1 MTDDLKPFY
10 VRSLEDRQQQV
21 EASLGDAAL
30 AEFGTKPPAPAA
42 AALTGVNIDP
52 SKLEINLSK
61 VPGYKPSWVPPQQ
74 RLRMISP
81 VMADQALGFSRPE
94 DAALNPSE
102 LSDAQMSAQMKALG
116 LDPETGMH
124 PAAAKLGEYL
134 FNVKTVS
141 ELQRKLTSPE
151 GIGLVEGLGIVG
163 PPITPGL
170 SATMPIINAV
180 MHTAREVLDAGG
192 VPEPYATIGEYA
204 AAMLVPVPY
213 VGNVP
218 GSAYRPPRA
227 A

>member
-1 MTDDLKPFY
+1 MPVFDDIWQSVP
-10 VRSLEDRQQQV
+10 EDR
-21 EASLGDAAL
+21 
-30 AEFGTKPPAPAA
+30 P
-42 AALTGVNIDP
+42 
-52 SKLEINLSK
+52 
-61 VPGYKPSWVPPQQ
+61 
-74 RLRMISP
+74 
-81 VMADQALGFSRPE
+81 
-94 DAALNPSE
+94 
-102 LSDAQMSAQMKALG
+102 
-116 LDPETGMH
+116 
-124 PAAAKLGEYL
+124 LGERCL
-134 FNVKTVS
+134 MSGNA
-141 ELQRKLTSPE
+141 
-151 GIGLVEGLGIVG
+151 G